1 MRYWFPA
8 DLRFIV
14 FEQAGLL
21 LYNYASFLRGFQMS
35 VKRRKILKS
44 DFIEL
49 WACLPFSAI
58 IASIYLAGSFKR
70 QSKGNWIDFVGNI
83 YIKFTYERCNICHA
97 SMRTKSRLNLL
108 LKCRLN
114 TKPKLSKN
122 NTNILKC
129 QTKRKKRKKEF
140 EIVFYPSNQTKYSLV
155 WNANNAIYYSIIP
168 SLKRQLLLLRWQNVL
183 FSVLKLIR
191 KVNIPTEKY

>member
-44 DFIEL
+44 DFIEFY
-49 WACLPFSAI
+49 ACLPFSAI

-129 QTKRKKRKKEF
+129 QTKRKKGKKNSKLF
-140 EIVFYPSNQTKYSLV
+140 FIQATRRNIHSCK
-155 WNANNAIYYSIIP
+155 NANNAIYYSIIP
-168 SLKRQLLLLRWQNVL
+168 SLKRQLLCY
-183 FSVLKLIR
+183 FGGKMFYSV
-191 KVNIPTEKY
+191 Y

>member
-1 MRYWFPA
+1 
-8 DLRFIV
+8 
-14 FEQAGLL
+14 
-21 LYNYASFLRGFQMS
+21 MS

-129 QTKRKKRKKEF
+129 QTKRKKGKKNSKLFFIQATRRNIHSCEMPTTQF
-140 EIVFYPSNQTKYSLV
+140 TIQLFLLWNDNYCVTSVAKCFIQCTKTYPKSQYSN
-155 WNANNAIYYSIIP
+155 
-168 SLKRQLLLLRWQNVL
+168 
-183 FSVLKLIR
+183 R
-191 KVNIPTEKY
+191 KVLNLILDHQRM